1 MGVTLSS
8 RIRQDDSRKIAMI
21 RVVDASAIAALLFAA
36 LLFNEVAARWVRDET
51 SDCRRAV

>member
-21 RVVDASAIAALLFAA
+21 RMVDAPATAA

-51 SDCRRAV
+51 SDCGCAV

>member
-51 SDCRRAV
+51 SDRS